1 MGPTF
6 LVQSEWHGLIA
17 AYLFLGGLGGGV
29 MALAAIA
36 DLFLQKNDAEADRRP
51 AIFAGIA
58 GLAALALGSVF
69 LVFDLEQPF
78 KAIYALSNPRSW
90 ITWGVAF
97 ISLYFVAGILYV
109 LPYVL
114 KQKVASGLQR
124 FMGLAAA
131 VLGFLVSLYTGFL
144 LSSATG
150 IAFWNTPALPILF
163 VVSGF
168 STGAALLMLYLV
180 LIKGRFVSTVLHW
193 LEKIDLGLVAVELVI
208 LFAFFNL
215 AWSGNQS
222 AKEAARSLIGS
233 MGFLIGVP
241 VAGLLLPLT
250 LEAIGLRKHSG
261 TLTAVASLFV
271 LMGGALLRVFIL
283 NAGIWAFPWP
293 R

>member
-36 DLFLQKNDAEADRRP
+36 DLFLQKNDADADRRP

-58 GLAALALGSVF
+58 GMAALALGSIF
-69 LVFDLEQPF
+69 LVLDLEQPI

-97 ISLYFVAGILYV
+97 ISLYFAAGILYV
-109 LPYVL
+109 LPYVM
-114 KQKVASGLQR
+114 QKRVASDLQR
-124 FMGLAAA
+124 FMGVAAT

-150 IAFWNTPALPILF
+150 ITFWNTPALPILF

-168 STGAALLMLYLV
+168 STGAALLMLYLAS
-180 LIKGRFVSTVLHW
+180 IKGRFVTTVLHW
-193 LEKIDLGLVAVELVI
+193 LEQIDLGLVALELVI

-222 AKEAARSLIGS
+222 AKEAARSLVGS
-233 MGFLIGVP
+233 MSFLIGVP
-241 VAGLLLPLT
+241 VAGLLLPLA

-261 TLTAVASLFV
+261 TLTAVASFFV
-271 LMGGALLRVFIL
+271 LMGGALLRVFVL
-283 NAGIWAFPWP
+283 NAGYWAFPWP

>member
-1 MGPTF
+1 VGSTF
-6 LVQSEWHGLIA
+6 LVQTDWHGLIA

-36 DLFLQKNDAEADRRP
+36 DLLLQKNDAQADRRP
-51 AIFAGIA
+51 AVFASIA
-58 GLAALALGSVF
+58 GLAALGLGSIF
-69 LVFDLEQPF
+69 LVLDLEQPV

-97 ISLYFVAGILYV
+97 ISLYFAAGVLYV
-109 LPYVL
+109 VPYVL
-114 KQKVASGLQR
+114 KKKVASALQR
-124 FMGLAAA
+124 AMGLLAA
-131 VLGFLVSLYTGFL
+131 VLGFLVALYTGFL

-168 STGAALLMLYLV
+168 STGAAMLMLYLV
-180 LIKGRFVSTVLHW
+180 FIKGQYVTALLHW
-193 LEKIDLGLVAVELVI
+193 LEKIDMGLVAAELVI
-208 LFAFFNL
+208 LFAFMNL
-215 AWSGNQS
+215 AWSGNES
-222 AKEAARSLIGS
+222 AKVAARSLVS
-233 MGFLIGVP
+233 SAGFLLGVP
-241 VAGLLLPLT
+241 VAGLLLPLA
-250 LEAIGLRKHSG
+250 LEAVGLRKHSG

-283 NAGIWAFPWP
+283 NAGYWAFPWP